1 MEFKDYYKILGVNE
15 DADLKTI
22 KTAYRKLARKH
33 HPDVSEHDDAGKK
46 FKEVAEAYEV
56 LGDETKRS
64 EYDQLRQYG
73 GQQGP
78 QFEPP
83 PGWQRQA
90 NSHAGQQHDFSD
102 FFENI
107 FGGAHSQS
115 GRQQQSGFSGQRGRD
130 IEVEMPLFLED
141 TLSDEARA
149 IEYSLPQYNA
159 QGQRED
165 IHKTLKVKI
174 PAGVSDGER
183 IRLKGQGGPGV
194 GKSPAGDLYLRIRL
208 IPHPMYAIDGHDLSI
223 VVPVTP
229 WEAALG
235 TSLTVPTLHGKIKLT
250 IKANSQSGQR
260 LRVKGKGLR
269 TRKGFA
275 DLFAVLKI
283 VIPETSSDQE
293 QQLWRQLATQSNFN
307 PRQEWEA

>member
-1 MEFKDYYKILGVNE
+1 MLS
-15 DADLKTI
+15 L
-22 KTAYRKLARKH
+22 
-33 HPDVSEHDDAGKK
+33 
-46 FKEVAEAYEV
+46 
-56 LGDETKRS
+56 
-64 EYDQLRQYG
+64 
-73 GQQGP
+73 
-78 QFEPP
+78 
-83 PGWQRQA
+83 QRQA
-90 NSHAGQQHDFSD
+90 A
-102 FFENI
+102 
-107 FGGAHSQS
+107 
-115 GRQQQSGFSGQRGRD
+115 
-130 IEVEMPLFLED
+130 
-141 TLSDEARA
+141 
-149 IEYSLPQYNA
+149 
-159 QGQRED
+159 
-165 IHKTLKVKI
+165 
-174 PAGVSDGER
+174 AGVSDGER

-194 GKSPAGDLYLRIRL
+194 GKGPAGDLYLRIRL
-208 IPHPMYAIDGHDLSI
+208 MPHPMYAIDGHDLSI